1 MDLLHHFL
9 VYAQQVPQVLS
20 SANPVNPSCTQ
31 DSYKF
36 ATIALMSLVAIG
48 LNHNT
53 APVEVRER
61 ITFAPERIREALR
74 DLRGDLSVP
83 EATIV
88 STCNR
93 TEIYCGMEDSRT
105 PDLIDWLHHYHH
117 APNHSFSPFLF
128 THYDQ
133 QAAHHLMRVCSG
145 LDSMILGEPQ
155 ILGQIKQA
163 YRDAGESGTVGKH
176 LSLLFQ
182 SAFNVAKQI
191 RTDTAVG
198 ASPVSVAFA
207 AVSLA
212 KQIFGDLHKHTALL
226 IGAGETI
233 ELALQHLQ
241 TSGIGNV
248 LIANR
253 TLERAEQLAGRY
265 GAQAT
270 TLAEIPN
277 VLASADITISST
289 ASQLPILGKGAVE
302 QALKARRHRPMAMID
317 IAVPRDIESQVGQLD
332 DVFLYTV
339 DDLTE
344 IIDQGMQARK
354 EAAKKAESII
364 DHQAQKFMRKLRG
377 LHADTTIADLR
388 SQAGQLQQ
396 ETLQQAMAMLQRGE
410 PAEKA
415 LQYFSHTFT
424 NKLLHSPSSQ
434 LRIASECGDN
444 VTVNA
449 ARKLF
454 SLDSGVTA
462 RRDANSKNNPDS
474 NKATVT
480 HKKKSPEKVKP
491 VNGGFT

>member
-1 MDLLHHFL
+1 M
-9 VYAQQVPQVLS
+9 
-20 SANPVNPSCTQ
+20 
-31 DSYKF
+31 
-36 ATIALMSLVAIG
+36 
-48 LNHNT
+48 
-53 APVEVRER
+53 
-61 ITFAPERIREALR
+61 
-74 DLRGDLSVP
+74 
-83 EATIV
+83 
-88 STCNR
+88 
-93 TEIYCGMEDSRT
+93 
-105 PDLIDWLHHYHH
+105 
-117 APNHSFSPFLF
+117 
-128 THYDQ
+128 
-133 QAAHHLMRVCSG
+133 
-145 LDSMILGEPQ
+145 
-155 ILGQIKQA
+155 
-163 YRDAGESGTVGKH
+163 
-176 LSLLFQ
+176 
-182 SAFNVAKQI
+182 
-191 RTDTAVG
+191 
-198 ASPVSVAFA
+198 
-207 AVSLA
+207 
-212 KQIFGDLHKHTALL
+212 
-226 IGAGETI
+226 
-233 ELALQHLQ
+233 
-241 TSGIGNV
+241 